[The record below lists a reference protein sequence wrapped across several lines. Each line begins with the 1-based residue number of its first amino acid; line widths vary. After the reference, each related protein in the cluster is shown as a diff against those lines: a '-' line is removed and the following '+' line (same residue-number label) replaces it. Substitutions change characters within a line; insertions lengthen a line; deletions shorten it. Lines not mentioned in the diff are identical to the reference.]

1 MSTQLLRGFSVQG
14 SQAFPQRLLPQEHV
28 GRLGTRS
35 NNLAMEIQTPAA
47 KTPKPQQKTPCSQNA
62 AKLQHPPPQQTKDSK
77 LLKPYTPQPSNPKP
91 YSPKHSNPKQTL
103 NTNPKPQK
111 TLQPQNPTLPNPT
124 PQTLNP
130 KKTSTRRPYRKRERT
145 PRGGPRSCQA
155 PRGWAAAAGQGAQ
168 SLGVSGLRPF
178 KGLGFGV

>member
-47 KTPKPQQKTPCSQNA
+47 KNTQTPTENPMPPPPPPPPALSPRQRPQNA

-111 TLQPQNPTLPNPT
+111 TLHPKTLHS
-124 PQTLNP
+124 QTLHP
-130 KKTSTRRPYRKRERT
+130 K
-145 PRGGPRSCQA
+145 
-155 PRGWAAAAGQGAQ
+155 
-168 SLGVSGLRPF
+168 L
-178 KGLGFGV
+178 